1 MSDNL
6 KIWNA
11 VKQVPPIF
19 LKPIGFG
26 KLKGKSDIN
35 PQWRIMAMTQAFGV
49 VGHGWTYR
57 IVRTWNES
65 APDGSVMCF
74 AEVAVKTKIDGEWGQ
89 EFGGIGG
96 SNSIEK
102 NKNGL
107 VANDDGYKMAVTD
120 ALSVA
125 FKAVGIAADIYMG
138 NYDDSKYQYKA
149 DISQAFSE
157 LQQLP
162 VAQAATQ
169 QGAQV
174 GKTQAIDPYQ
184 RYEQVNLPTLQQ
196 AAQRGT
202 TALQGAFSALPQGD
216 HKAKLWATHSAHL
229 KQVAQGADG
238 VTNEPITA

>member
-6 KIWNA
+6 KVWNA
-11 VKQVPPIF
+11 VKQVPPSF

-162 VAQAATQ
+162 VAQAATR
-169 QGAQV
+169 QGAQMGSV
-174 GKTQAIDPYQ
+174 KQ
-184 RYEQVNLPTLQQ
+184 LPTLSDERFNGAVQAVKNGQFDKLKLLTDFQLTEQQ
-196 AAQRGT
+196 
-202 TALQGAFSALPQGD
+202 
-216 HKAKLWATHSAHL
+216 
-229 KQVAQGADG
+229 KQIAQGL
-238 VTNEPITA
+238 